1 MTKKCVKK
9 YVKKCCKK
17 NDVNQNN
24 SSKQTYLINKNTH
37 INKIN
42 SSHYKS
48 FLLEHDDDE
57 NEIVNWLEDDD
68 NCDNKDYFD
77 CGCCDECLCD
87 DNIECSNC
95 GCNCN
100 GDEFDDDYDYEED
113 DDNENDDISNL
124 SNFNINIIKNE
135 TDEKL
140 VRITLQLNVMLDN
153 KKTEIINIDLDIN
166 SKTYLKIAEELFKK

>member
-1 MTKKCVKK
+1 MTKK
-9 YVKKCCKK
+9 YVKKCCEKTI
-17 NDVNQNN
+17 VNQNN
-24 SSKQTYLINKNTH
+24 SSKQTSLNN

-42 SSHYKS
+42 TTQNQYKS
-48 FLLEHDDDE
+48 YLLDHDDDE
-57 NEIVNWLEDDD
+57 NEIVNWIEDDKC
-68 NCDNKDYFD
+68 NNKEYFD

-87 DNIECSNC
+87 DNIECANC

-100 GDEFDDDYDYEED
+100 GDEFDDDYDYDDED
-113 DDNENDDISNL
+113 DEADEDNENEKVSNL

-166 SKTYLKIAEELFKK
+166 TKTYLKIAEELFKK

>member
-1 MTKKCVKK
+1 MTKKYCIKTNVNKNCSNKKNSNNYIKK
-9 YVKKCCKK
+9 Y
-17 NDVNQNN
+17 
-24 SSKQTYLINKNTH
+24 INKY
-37 INKIN
+37 K
-42 SSHYKS
+42 HY
-48 FLLEHDDDE
+48 LLDRDDDDE
-57 NEIVNWLEDDD
+57 NEVVNWID
-68 NCDNKDYFD
+68 NNNIKQYFD
-77 CGCCDECLCD
+77 CGCCEDCLCD
-87 DNIECSNC
+87 DNIKCTNC

-100 GDEFDDDYDYEED
+100 GDDDSDGSDGSD
-113 DDNENDDISNL
+113 DSDGSANTNDKSDCKDISEQ

>member
-1 MTKKCVKK
+1 MI
-9 YVKKCCKK
+9 KKCCEK

-24 SSKQTYLINKNTH
+24 SSKQTSLINKNTH

-42 SSHYKS
+42 SSQYKS
-48 FLLEHDDDE
+48 YLLDHNDDE
-57 NEIVNWLEDDD
+57 NEVVNWLEDND

-100 GDEFDDDYDYEED
+100 GDEFDDDEED
-113 DDNENDDISNL
+113 DEDNESDDISNL

-140 VRITLQLNVMLDN
+140 VRITLELNVMLDN
-153 KKTEIINIDLDIN
+153 KKKEIINIDLDIN
-166 SKTYLKIAEELFKK
+166 SKTYLKIAKELFKK